1 MSSPSFS
8 RLEREVSDRR
18 GGRGRRYVRKE
29 AVIAVGVLLS
39 QDAVLGVERA
49 VVGVQGVR
57 LKSEDLIVPVFV
69 YETASEQ

>member
-1 MSSPSFS
+1 MG
-8 RLEREVSDRR
+8 E
-18 GGRGRRYVRKE
+18 GYVRKE
-29 AVIAVGVLLS
+29 AVVAVGVLLG
-39 QDAVLGVERA
+39 QDSVLGVERA